1 MFAGTTF
8 DVMSDMLL
16 SEPLHLLEKGDY
28 VPFVR
33 LIFTILRHVTRLKT
47 IRLYSRPIARRLH
60 LLLMSIPSIRQFA
73 EKHHRFITDR
83 VHERLT
89 KSPEQPDIWSL
100 VTAETST
107 AALISEEER
116 YSIANELMIAGTET
130 SATVLSGC
138 LYHLLKNPAW
148 MATLTKDIRDKYS
161 PETPGGPDRISMAGL
176 QANKLLDAVIKEA
189 MRYFFFFLFRFLRS
203 INDKLTNLLSQRL
216 YPPVPIGFARFVPPS
231 GTTLNGYDIPGG
243 NRVVIYHLAT
253 YRDSTL
259 WTDPTGF
266 HPERWLGDTKFQND
280 HLEAFE
286 PFSTGPR
293 GCSGKNFAWNEM
305 RLILATTLLNF
316 DLELRR
322 ESEGWLDQKV
332 FLVWEKPALWV
343 DVRKRG
349 DL

>member
-1 MFAGTTF
+1 
-8 DVMSDMLL
+8 MSDMLL

-161 PETPGGPDRISMAGL
+161 PETPGGPDKITMAGL

-189 MRYFFFFLFRFLRS
+189 MRYFSHLS
-203 INDKLTNLLSQRL
+203 STESEYNKLTLPSDST
-216 YPPVPIGFARFVPPS
+216 PPS
-231 GTTLNGYDIPGG
+231 PSVSPASSLP
-243 NRVVIYHLAT
+243 AAPP
-253 YRDSTL
+253 ST
-259 WTDPTGF
+259 
-266 HPERWLGDTKFQND
+266 
-280 HLEAFE
+280 
-286 PFSTGPR
+286 
-293 GCSGKNFAWNEM
+293 
-305 RLILATTLLNF
+305 ATT
-316 DLELRR
+316 
-322 ESEGWLDQKV
+322 S
-332 FLVWEKPALWV
+332 PAATA
-343 DVRKRG
+343 
-349 DL
+349 

>member
-1 MFAGTTF
+1 MVLLTIYLFFFFFTGTTF

-161 PETPGGPDRISMAGL
+161 PETPGGPDRITMAGL

-189 MRYFFFFLFRFLRS
+189 MR
-203 INDKLTNLLSQRL
+203 
-216 YPPVPIGFARFVPPS
+216 
-231 GTTLNGYDIPGG
+231 
-243 NRVVIYHLAT
+243 
-253 YRDSTL
+253 
-259 WTDPTGF
+259 
-266 HPERWLGDTKFQND
+266 
-280 HLEAFE
+280 
-286 PFSTGPR
+286 
-293 GCSGKNFAWNEM
+293 
-305 RLILATTLLNF
+305 
-316 DLELRR
+316 
-322 ESEGWLDQKV
+322 
-332 FLVWEKPALWV
+332 
-343 DVRKRG
+343 
-349 DL
+349 

>member
-1 MFAGTTF
+1 
-8 DVMSDMLL
+8 MSDMLL

-148 MATLTKDIRDKYS
+148 MATLTRDIRDKYS
-161 PETPGGPDRISMAGL
+161 PETPGGPDRITMAGL

-189 MRYFFFFLFRFLRS
+189 MRYFFLPFNFPS
-203 INDKLTNLLSQRL
+203 INNETNQLFLHRL